1 MSPNADPA
9 GPVVPVPMSPGAGA
23 WPEADGDLADALQ
36 LDFDAPELPGK
47 RSGRLEWKSPE
58 KAASIK
64 EAIQR
69 WLDEQL

>member
-1 MSPNADPA
+1 MSPNADPV
-9 GPVVPVPMSPGAGA
+9 GPVPMSPGA
-23 WPEADGDLADALQ
+23 WPEADRDPADALLQ

>member
-1 MSPNADPA
+1 MSPNADPV
-9 GPVVPVPMSPGAGA
+9 GPVVPVPVSPGA
-23 WPEADGDLADALQ
+23 WPEADRDLADALLQ
-36 LDFDAPELPGK
+36 LDFDASELPRK
-47 RSGRLEWKSPE
+47 RSSRLDWKSPE